1 MWRVFLSDLNEFS
14 PDYLVGIEQEI
25 YTPLKLSYD
34 HLISKDV
41 RMCFLFCSLFPE
53 DHVID
58 LMYYGIG
65 ENFVT
70 SREGV
75 TSLDYILTLIDTLKT
90 RGLLLDA
97 NKGELYV
104 KMHDVVRD
112 VATFI
117 ARNDKKFDFYTN
129 FKGLTKWPMEGESK
143 TSMRISLMGNSIQ
156 QVVDHPKF
164 DRKKDEISTLK

>member
-1 MWRVFLSDLNEFS
+1 
-14 PDYLVGIEQEI
+14 
-25 YTPLKLSYD
+25 
-34 HLISKDV
+34 
-41 RMCFLFCSLFPE
+41 
-53 DHVID
+53 
-58 LMYYGIG
+58 MYYGIG

-129 FKGLTKWPMEGESK
+129 FKGKWPMEGESK